1 MRLGPLTLCLL
12 PLACATPGEARGPAR
27 QTAEMIVRHGQEGQ
41 ATFYGESFRGTTTA
55 SGERFDPEALTA
67 AHRTL
72 RFGTRVE
79 VQSLRGPERVVVRIN
94 DAQSPWYDADLDML
108 AAVGAAAVMVP
119 KAEEPELL
127 EQLFVLSL
135 AKKSK

>member
-94 DAQSPWYDADLDML
+94 DRGPFGNPRRIIDVS
-108 AAVGAAAVMVP
+108 VAAARRLNMLRAGVIPVR
-119 KAEEPELL
+119 LR
-127 EQLFVLSL
+127 VLP
-135 AKKSK
+135 

>member
-27 QTAEMIVRHGQEGQ
+27 QTAEMTVRHGQEGQ

-94 DAQSPWYDADLDML
+94 DRGPFGNPRRIIDVS
-108 AAVGAAAVMVP
+108 VAAARRLNMLRAGVIPVR
-119 KAEEPELL
+119 LR
-127 EQLFVLSL
+127 VLP
-135 AKKSK
+135 

>member
-12 PLACATPGEARGPAR
+12 PLACATPGEARAPAH
-27 QTAEMIVRHGQEGQ
+27 QTAASIIRHGQEGQ

-72 RFGTRVE
+72 RLGTRVE

-94 DAQSPWYDADLDML
+94 DRGPFGNPRRIIDVS
-108 AAVGAAAVMVP
+108 VAAARRLNMLRAGVIPVR
-119 KAEEPELL
+119 LR
-127 EQLFVLSL
+127 VLP
-135 AKKSK
+135 

>member
-94 DAQSPWYDADLDML
+94 DRGPFGNPRRIIDVS
-108 AAVGAAAVMVP
+108 VAAARRLNMLRAGVIPVH
-119 KAEEPELL
+119 LR
-127 EQLFVLSL
+127 VLP
-135 AKKSK
+135 